1 VSSEWEKVAL
11 EWLDRLNIGSDDS
24 PQRWGEVVRLAA
36 LLAETHAAGKREGIE
51 ASAKVA
57 DGCMITGSAA
67 GPLHFAGWR
76 DGVSHTRNSI
86 RALLQT
92 EARAETGE
100 GKRKQ

>member
-51 ASAKVA
+51 AAAQVA
-57 DGCMITGSAA
+57 DAYRREDNTILVSAA
-67 GPLHFAGWR
+67 EYIA
-76 DGVSHTRNSI
+76 TRI
-86 RALLQT
+86 RALPQT
-92 EARAETGE
+92 EE
-100 GKRKQ
+100 KKP